1 MGMEHQKISKATLL
15 LIAVLGWFALIAQF
29 YLMIN
34 SKVNPLAETIIRFF
48 SYFTIDTNLLV
59 ALCCSILLLAPRS
72 AAGRF
77 FSRQSTQAA
86 IAIYIMI
93 VGIVYNIILRHIWNP
108 QGLQLVVDE
117 LLHLI
122 IPILFFVYWLIF
134 VPKDS
139 LEWKHAFNWMLY
151 PSIYGTFALL
161 RGNASGFYPYPFI
174 DMSVLGLNKTLIN
187 VAGFV
192 FIFLLAGLLF
202 IAIGKWMSKKQ
213 PN

>member
-1 MGMEHQKISKATLL
+1 
-15 LIAVLGWFALIAQF
+15 
-29 YLMIN
+29 
-34 SKVNPLAETIIRFF
+34 
-48 SYFTIDTNLLV
+48 
-59 ALCCSILLLAPRS
+59 
-72 AAGRF
+72 
-77 FSRQSTQAA
+77 
-86 IAIYIMI
+86 MI
-93 VGIVYNIILRHIWNP
+93 VGIVYNIILRQIWNP

-122 IPILFFVYWLIF
+122 IPILFFLYWLIF

-139 LEWKHAFNWMLY
+139 LEWKYAFNWMLY

-202 IAIGKWMSKKQ
+202 IAIGKWMSKNQ
-213 PN
+213 RN

>member
-1 MGMEHQKISKATLL
+1 MGMKHQKISKATLL

-34 SKVNPLAETIIRFF
+34 SKVNPLGETIIRFF

-59 ALCCSILLLAPRS
+59 ALCCSIHLLAPRS

-77 FSRQSTQAA
+77 FSRQPTQAA

-93 VGIVYNIILRHIWNP
+93 VGIVYNIILRQIWNP

-122 IPILFFVYWLIF
+122 IPILFFLYWLIF

-139 LEWKHAFNWMLY
+139 LEWKYAFNWMLY

-174 DMSVLGLNKTLIN
+174 DMSILGLNKTLIN

-213 PN
+213 RN